1 MANYFTCKLT
11 VWGYVD
17 LMKEF
22 YAVLNSDSNETPG
35 DKFRM
40 NKFIPIPEILFDESL
55 ECEFSPVSVLKKSIK
70 RRNQN
75 ISVDSMGRTEEVFN
89 ALVSCVEEEYG
100 TSSIEEWYENNWGCE
115 EDLEVIE
122 IISFDEKEF
131 CVMYNCVW
139 CPNSFFVK
147 NLHELY
153 PKLRL
158 TLEYVSEEEL
168 NSATLEFYKNKV
180 SLQTHSYQDIFFQ
193 LSFKD
198 DSYIF
203 VNDYEDANCIIALM
217 GADWVKS
224 LKDDGFTNNNVENW
238 DELVNHLKDYDK
250 EL

>member
-11 VWGYVD
+11 VNGSVES
-17 LMKEF
+17 MNEF
-22 YAVLNSDSNETPG
+22 YLVLNSDSTKLPVDRFKMENLV
-35 DKFRM
+35 
-40 NKFIPIPEILFDESL
+40 PIPEILLDE
-55 ECEFSPVSVLKKSIK
+55 EFKNGFSPVCVSMKHINGIKQSIQTD
-70 RRNQN
+70 RF
-75 ISVDSMGRTEEVFN
+75 GRTKEDFN
-89 ALVSCVEEEYG
+89 DFVSLVEKIYG